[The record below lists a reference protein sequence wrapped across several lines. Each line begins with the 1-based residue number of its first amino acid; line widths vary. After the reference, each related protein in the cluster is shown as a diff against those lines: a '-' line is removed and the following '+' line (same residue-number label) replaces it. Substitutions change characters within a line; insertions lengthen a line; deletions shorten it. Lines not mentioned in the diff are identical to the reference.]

1 MHLGDTLVAT
11 GFAIVVVAL
20 VFEYF
25 SLQLSGMAVGAALV
39 VIGFALLVGR
49 TITDSSTDRQT
60 CDDCGSANAPDAV
73 ECAHCNAAL

>member
-1 MHLGDTLVAT
+1 MNLGDTLVAT
-11 GFAIVVVAL
+11 GLAIVVVTL

-49 TITDSSTDRQT
+49 TISDSSTDRQT
-60 CDDCGSANAPDAV
+60 CEDCGSANAPDATK
-73 ECAHCNAAL
+73 CTHCNAAL